1 MVLACEASL
10 FFFLPSVVVLKMQIK
25 SGNLRRRFL
34 VVLCRGQQKTTKR
47 ERRKVFADVNSSPP
61 PAWSEKEGRESVGC
75 SLRL

>member
-34 VVLCRGQQKTTKR
+34 VVLCRGQQKTKKR
-47 ERRKVFADVNSSPP
+47 ERRKVFADVNSSPRQLG
-61 PAWSEKEGRESVGC
+61 ARRKEENLSDV
-75 SLRL
+75 L